1 MKFKILPFLAVLC
14 FLVVIG
20 SAQNPYAGGKRPQK
34 GPSIIGHI
42 NGHLIDSITNEAIE
56 FASVALLNAE
66 QKIINGAITDE
77 SGKFHIEK
85 VKTGKYALEFSFLG
99 YETKKVFN
107 IELTLKKPD
116 LDVGNIFLAT
126 DSQILDEIEVVEE
139 ASLIE
144 NKIDRIVYN
153 AEKDIST
160 NGDAADV
167 LRKVPMLSVDLEG
180 NVEMRG
186 SQNINI
192 LINGRPSGMFSSS
205 VADALKMIPAEQI
218 KSVEVITSPSAK
230 YDGEGTAG
238 IINIITRKK
247 SAEGTS
253 GSINLTAGN
262 RNNRAVGNL
271 SMSRGR
277 LGVNFSGSAI
287 YSNPQEGTNTF
298 FRRDDFENES
308 RIFERNGTNVSSRIG
323 FNGNASLFYDLNA
336 FNSISSSFQ
345 LRGFNFDRDGS
356 LASSFNDPA
365 KELNQIYTRSNDG
378 LTGRSG
384 YEWTTDYTKKFSQ
397 ANRELSLA
405 VQINGNNSDN
415 DIIYKQVS
423 DDPSL
428 EEEEITFNKGRNV
441 ETTLQADY
449 THPFS
454 SKVTLEVGGKS
465 VLREI
470 ESDYRFERLNNSS
483 SVFEIDPQQT
493 DIFNYDQDVY
503 AGYGSFRINF
513 NKSLGLVA
521 GARYEYTDIK
531 GDFRDFESPFSNN
544 YSNVLPSIILS
555 KKVKKFNTL
564 KLSYNQRIQRPSLRY
579 INPFV
584 NNEDD
589 RNISFGNP
597 ELEPEISHQYEV
609 GYTTFSKGNVVNASF
624 YYRRTKDVIES
635 ILEVSDAGVSITS
648 FSNLGT
654 RNSFGM
660 NLFGSY
666 KVKKALV
673 LRGGIDIYS
682 FDIKGTFNG
691 VELANTGINY
701 SARIIGTLN
710 LPKEWKVETFGL
722 LNSPRITVQ
731 GKLPSFSMLN
741 LGVRKDIWQKKGSIG
756 LTITS
761 PFSEDIAF
769 KTELE
774 GDDFFQSNEFTRP
787 FRSIGINFRYRF
799 GKLEFKQRRSK
810 IRNDD
815 MKQGGDAEGNQ
826 MQGK

>member
-1 MKFKILPFLAVLC
+1 MKIKTLLILPLLC
-14 FLVVIG
+14 SLLVDG
-20 SAQNPYAGGKRPQK
+20 FSQNPYGGKSPKK
-34 GPSIIGHI
+34 GRSIVGYI
-42 NGHLIDSITNEAIE
+42 NGHLVDSITNNVVE
-56 FASVALLNAE
+56 FASVALLDAE

-77 SGKFHIEK
+77 NGKFHIEN
-85 VKTGKYALEFSFLG
+85 VKTGKYAIEFSFIG
-99 YETKKVFN
+99 YKSKKIDD

-116 LDVGNIFLAT
+116 LDVGNIQLST
-126 DSQILDEIEVVEE
+126 DSKILDEIEVVEE

-230 YDGEGTAG
+230 YDGEGSAG
-238 IINIITRKK
+238 IINIITKKK

-262 RNNRAVGNL
+262 LMNRGVGNL
-271 SMSRGR
+271 SMAKGR
-277 LGVNFSGSAI
+277 FGMNFSGSAI
-287 YSNPQEGTNTF
+287 YSIPQEGTSTF
-298 FRRDDFENES
+298 FREDDIGTES
-308 RIFERNGTNVSSRIG
+308 RIFERVGTNTSSRLG
-323 FNGNASLFYDLNA
+323 FNGNASMFYDINA
-336 FNSISSSFQ
+336 FNSLSSSFQ

-356 LASSFNDPA
+356 LASSFIDPVN
-365 KELNQIYTRSNDG
+365 ELNQIYNRSNDG
-378 LTGRSG
+378 TNGRSG
-384 YEWTTDYTKKFSQ
+384 YEWTTDYTKKFAQ
-397 ANRELSLA
+397 ENRELSLA

-415 DIIYKQVS
+415 DIIYQQVS
-423 DDPSL
+423 NDPDL
-428 EEEEITFNKGRNV
+428 EEEEISFNKGRNV
-441 ETTLQADY
+441 ETTFQADY

-465 VLREI
+465 VIREI
-470 ESDYRFERLNNSS
+470 KSDYRFERLNYNSNI
-483 SVFEIDPQQT
+483 FEIDPQQT
-493 DIFNYDQDVY
+493 DIFNYNQDVY

-521 GARYEYTDIK
+521 GARYEYTDIN
-531 GDFRDFESPFSNN
+531 GFFRDFDSPFSNN

-555 KKVKKFNTL
+555 KKVKKFNSL
-564 KLSYNQRIQRPSLRY
+564 KLSYNQRIQRPSLRF
-579 INPFV
+579 INPFI
-584 NNEDD
+584 NNDDD

-597 ELEPEISHQYEV
+597 ELEPEISHQYEF
-609 GYTTFSKGNVVNASF
+609 GYTTFSKGNVVNASV
-624 YYRRTKDVIES
+624 YYRHTTDVIES
-635 ILEVSDAGVSITS
+635 ILEVSEGGVSITS
-648 FSNLGT
+648 YNNLGT
-654 RNSFGM
+654 RNSIGM

-673 LRGGIDIYS
+673 LRGGIDIYT

-691 VELANTGINY
+691 VELSNTGVNY
-701 SARIIGTLN
+701 SARLIGTLN
-710 LPKEWKVETFGL
+710 LPKDWKVETFGL
-722 LNSPRITVQ
+722 FNSPRVTVQ
-731 GKLPSFSMLN
+731 GKRPSFSMLN
-741 LGVRKDIWQKKGSIG
+741 LGVRKDIWKKKGSIG

-761 PFSEDIAF
+761 PFSSDITF

-774 GDDFFQSNEFTRP
+774 GDDFFQSNEFIRP
-787 FRSIGINFRYRF
+787 FRSIGLNFRYRF
-799 GKLEFKQRRSK
+799 GKLNFKERKSK